1 MAYGT
6 TLTIRRATPRDA
18 APLARVAEKIF
29 RDTFGPDNRAE
40 DIEAYVARAYGE
52 EPQRR
57 ELEDPNST
65 ALLVEDRGALIAF
78 AQLRLTPGSPHG
90 QVEIARFYVDHSQ
103 HGRGVAQALMGVV
116 TETAHALGAAKLWL
130 GVWERNARA
139 IAFYVKCGFVD
150 AGSQPFLLGSD
161 LQTDRVMVR
170 TLITPNG

>member
-1 MAYGT
+1 MTYGT
-6 TLTIRRATPRDA
+6 TLTIRRATPADA
-18 APLARVAEKIF
+18 APLARVAERIF
-29 RDTFGPDNRAE
+29 RETFGPDNRAE

-57 ELEDPNST
+57 ELEDPAGI
-65 ALLVEDRGALIAF
+65 ALLVEDGGALIAF
-78 AQLRLTPGSPHG
+78 AQLRLTPDSPHG
-90 QVEIARFYVDHSQ
+90 EIEITRFYVDHSQ
-103 HGRGVAQALMGVV
+103 HGRGVAQALMAVV
-116 TETAHALGAAKLWL
+116 AETATALQATKVWL

-170 TLITPNG
+170 TLVMPNG